1 MKNPPI
7 KKRTRQGEHT
17 YREILRVAVDLA
29 SSQGLEGL
37 TIGMLAQ
44 SLSMSK
50 SGLFDHFGS
59 KEDLQLAVI
68 DFARE
73 IFMERIVQPALAASP
88 GIARLKALLAAWVDY
103 IEAQTFSGGCFFAA
117 ASAEFDGR
125 PGVVRD
131 QLANLMKAWLAAL
144 TAEVAVAQSL
154 QQLDAQLI
162 PEQLAFE
169 LHAYVQEAN
178 WAFQLFGQKN
188 AFELARKAIDSKLK
202 REK

>member
-1 MKNPPI
+1 MKNPSI
-7 KKRTRQGEHT
+7 KRRTRQGEHT

-44 SLSMSK
+44 SLGMSK

-59 KEDLQLAVI
+59 KEELQLAVI

-73 IFMERIVQPALAASP
+73 IFMERIVQPALAVSP
-88 GIARLKALLAAWVDY
+88 GLARLKALLAAWVDY
-103 IEAQTFSGGCFFAA
+103 IETQTFSGGCFFAA

-131 QLANLMKAWLAAL
+131 QLATLMRAWLAAL
-144 TAEVAVAQSL
+144 TNEVVVAQSL
-154 QQLDAQLI
+154 QQLAAHTI

-178 WAFQLFGQKN
+178 WAFQLLGQKN
-188 AFELARKAIDSKLK
+188 AFELARKAIASRLSQ
-202 REK
+202 ES